1 MAKRLSILLL
11 LGLIAA
17 LPAAPAAAVVLTFD
31 FVATQ
36 DGGPAVASGF
46 FRYDTDAVDMDPANP
61 IFGVYTAVFE
71 VSVTGG
77 PQDGGFFSVA
87 DTVNINSGRFV
98 NFIEVQN
105 DIGPAGGTSFLAL
118 GAPPGLFPDDSLPTS
133 ITLSD
138 FTDATQL
145 GLQGEDL
152 GAGSIGQVD
161 YTVIAIELRQLPLP
175 ATAALF
181 AVGIAALGWRT
192 WRRA

>member
-1 MAKRLSILLL
+1 MTKRLSILAL
-11 LGLIAA
+11 LGLLAA

-36 DGGPAVASGF
+36 DGGPGIASGF
-46 FRYDTDAVDMDPANP
+46 FSYDTDAVDMDPGNP
-61 IFGVYTAVFE
+61 VFGVYEAVFE

-77 PQDGGFFSVA
+77 PQDGGFFSVV
-87 DTVNINSGRFV
+87 DTVSINSGRFV
-98 NFIEVQN
+98 NFIQVSN
-105 DIGPAGGTSFLAL
+105 DTNPATGTSFLAL
-118 GAPPGLFPDDSLPTS
+118 GTPPGFFPDDSLPTS

-138 FTDATQL
+138 FLNETVL

-152 GAGSIGQVD
+152 GGGSIGQVD
-161 YTVIAIELRQLPLP
+161 YTVTAIELRQLPLP